1 VANVTVTVNGSGGN
15 YTSLAA
21 AIAGT
26 AANLVTTTDQLSI
39 VCYASATADR
49 NIGTT
54 QITVSGYTTN
64 ATYYVHIY
72 TPTGTGDRHP
82 GWWQNPGSET
92 FYYIGSLDNTGT
104 SIYSLIVPQDYTLVE
119 GVAFFS
125 AYRAINPT
133 GTSVTINSCL
143 MTQVNSN
150 YLVLAA
156 SGSPTLNN
164 CVLIG
169 GGSGATV
176 YGGGTT
182 ICNNCTAVTT
192 SAAFESLKAVNCI
205 TLGGGTSNYNNM
217 TAGSDYNASD
227 SSTTSGGTHDRASQ
241 TFTFVNS
248 SAGNYQ
254 LTATDAG
261 ARGFGSN
268 LSSTFTT
275 DIAGNTR
282 TVPWDI
288 GAWKA
293 FTPIPASVTLT
304 GALISLTA
312 EPTTESGKG
321 TKTITGSL
329 VTSAPG
335 SVAGGVS
342 NSKTLIGV
350 STTTSAGVVTE
361 TGQANYTLS
370 GASEAIGA
378 GAAIESAIT
387 LSVTGASVTATVGSV
402 YFQSNSAPG
411 GLQTLNLNNSRP
423 SAPPGYVNIMW
434 QADPPEAP
442 NVVRNVSAY
451 VEIAGVT
458 SIVAASSNYTAAD
471 GNLVLCTTTAGS
483 FQVNL
488 PTSIMDYTVS
498 VKKVSV
504 DSNTVTI
511 VPSSG
516 QIDGSSTLIVSAFG
530 SCAYLVCDGQNWW
543 IV

>member
-49 NIGTT
+49 KHRYDADHSFRVYN
-54 QITVSGYTTN
+54 QCDL
-64 ATYYVHIY
+64 YVHIY

-227 SSTTSGGTHDRASQ
+227 SSTTSGGTHDRAS
-241 TFTFVNS
+241 
-248 SAGNYQ
+248 
-254 LTATDAG
+254 
-261 ARGFGSN
+261 
-268 LSSTFTT
+268 
-275 DIAGNTR
+275 
-282 TVPWDI
+282 
-288 GAWKA
+288 
-293 FTPIPASVTLT
+293 
-304 GALISLTA
+304 
-312 EPTTESGKG
+312 
-321 TKTITGSL
+321 
-329 VTSAPG
+329 
-335 SVAGGVS
+335 
-342 NSKTLIGV
+342 
-350 STTTSAGVVTE
+350 
-361 TGQANYTLS
+361 
-370 GASEAIGA
+370 
-378 GAAIESAIT
+378 
-387 LSVTGASVTATVGSV
+387 
-402 YFQSNSAPG
+402 
-411 GLQTLNLNNSRP
+411 RP
-423 SAPPGYVNIMW
+423 SP
-434 QADPPEAP
+434 
-442 NVVRNVSAY
+442 
-451 VEIAGVT
+451 
-458 SIVAASSNYTAAD
+458 
-471 GNLVLCTTTAGS
+471 
-483 FQVNL
+483 
-488 PTSIMDYTVS
+488 
-498 VKKVSV
+498 
-504 DSNTVTI
+504 
-511 VPSSG
+511 
-516 QIDGSSTLIVSAFG
+516 SSTLQPATT
-530 SCAYLVCDGQNWW
+530 N
-543 IV
+543 